1 MLHIEIISSFLGQN
15 WERFP
20 FKKAFKLNKIT
31 HLWHSAFFNSDFSF
45 CTRCS
50 ILFQRMKVQQKRF
63 STFQQE
69 NHPFSLSMNC
79 NDNSQVCVI
88 SLKQKLKIHNSSQLL
103 PLQTGALLQQELR
116 AIWSFLVSTYHWDQ
130 FAHNDKITVGG
141 KHWGRKLLWT
151 ERKKSGLPC
160 SSCLPPIT
168 SVPKLWLSFIQADK
182 KLSSYKVL
190 SMLYSHTPL
199 SIIRGGG
206 FGGATQPQK
215 RSEMAQNITSRL
227 PQASC
232 NFD

>member
-1 MLHIEIISSFLGQN
+1 MILVSAQDVVFYFRG
-15 WERFP
+15 WK
-20 FKKAFKLNKIT
+20 FKEKP
-31 HLWHSAFFNSDFSF
+31 
-45 CTRCS
+45 
-50 ILFQRMKVQQKRF
+50 F

-69 NHPFSLSMNC
+69 NHPFSWSINC

-103 PLQTGALLQQELR
+103 PLQTGALSQQELR
-116 AIWSFLVSTYHWDQ
+116 TIWSFLVSTCHWDQ
-130 FAHNDKITVGG
+130 FAHNDKITAGG

-168 SVPKLWLSFIQADK
+168 SVPKLFLSH
-182 KLSSYKVL
+182 KLTKSSHPTKCWAC
-190 SMLYSHTPL
+190 STPTHLYPSSGL
-199 SIIRGGG
+199 GG
-206 FGGATQPQK
+206 FGAATQPQK
-215 RSEMAQNITSRL
+215 HSEMAPNITSRL